1 MTVQTVLVCE
11 AQVPFVH
18 GGAEVH
24 VRQLVRELR
33 QRGYT
38 AELVSVPF
46 KWYPKEEILPH
57 AAAWRLLDLS
67 GSNGRPVDLVIGTK
81 FPSYFARHPNKVAWL
96 IHQYRAAYELCGT
109 EYSDFSHTEL
119 DVGLRDTLMRLDTEM
134 LGECRALFAN
144 ARNTASRL
152 AKFNGLRA
160 EALYHPP
167 NLAPRLVPG
176 PYGDYVLSVGRIESV
191 KRVDLIIKAMASVD
205 RPTRLVVAGD
215 GTQRQNAE
223 RAAEEAGVVDRVTFL
238 GTVGDDD
245 LIGLYAHALAVI
257 YPPFDEDFG
266 YVTLEGFLARKP
278 VVTCRDSGG
287 PTEFVVDGVNGFVCA
302 PNPAELANAI
312 NRLAA
317 DRPRAAAMGDAG
329 YDVAIGI
336 TWDGV
341 IEKLTTLPE
350 SPESP

>member
-1 MTVQTVLVCE
+1 
-11 AQVPFVH
+11 
-18 GGAEVH
+18 
-24 VRQLVRELR
+24 
-33 QRGYT
+33 
-38 AELVSVPF
+38 
-46 KWYPKEEILPH
+46 
-57 AAAWRLLDLS
+57 
-67 GSNGRPVDLVIGTK
+67 VI
-81 FPSYFARHPNKVAWL
+81 
-96 IHQYRAAYELCGT
+96 
-109 EYSDFSHTEL
+109 
-119 DVGLRDTLMRLDTEM
+119 
-134 LGECRALFAN
+134 
-144 ARNTASRL
+144 
-152 AKFNGLRA
+152 
-160 EALYHPP
+160 
-167 NLAPRLVPG
+167 
-176 PYGDYVLSVGRIESV
+176 
-191 KRVDLIIKAMASVD
+191 
-205 RPTRLVVAGD
+205 AGD

-302 PNPAELANAI
+302 PNAGEVADAI

-329 YDVAIGI
+329 YEVATGV

>member
-119 DVGLRDTLMRLDTEM
+119 DVGLRDTLIRLDTEM
-134 LGECRALFAN
+134 LGECRALFTN

-152 AKFNGLRA
+152 AKFNGLKA

-191 KRVDLIIKAMASVD
+191 KRVDLIIKAMATVD
-205 RPTRLVVAGD
+205 RPTRLVIAGD

-302 PNPAELANAI
+302 PNAGEVADAI

-329 YDVAIGI
+329 YEVATGV

-341 IEKLTTLPE
+341 IEKLTTLRE